1 MEAIKLKILKF
12 YFQIEY
18 RVVSNNILFKEYLIN
33 LNFFISFLNFNSI
46 LEDDILFGESDI
58 NNISE

>member
-18 RVVSNNILFKEYLIN
+18 RVVSNILFKEYLIN